1 MKVNIMNI
9 SSKVDSLFVPT
20 PSIPSP
26 TVVATQVRT
35 DVDIHI
41 NNENDIT
48 IASLDEDITDAEQ
61 NLNSGMTF
69 PSNQSN

>member
-9 SSKVDSLFVPT
+9 SCKVDSLFVPT

-48 IASLDEDITDAEQ
+48 VASLDEDITDAEQ